1 MTSRAPAPLTT
12 ALADAAPPSHLPER
26 LRLAPGRAAL
36 WRSPTCLQLG
46 LDQQRAMV
54 LDDLPEPLAVLL
66 KRMDGVRS
74 TAELLTEAQAA
85 GSSRRDALT
94 MLVELHRCGLVQD
107 ASAADHGPPGWHRV
121 ALATEAANWSVHT
134 THATRHVLRQRRDA
148 AVQVIGSGRVAVAV
162 ATALAAAGVGHVAVH
177 ASGSVTAADLGTGY
191 QPGDL
196 GRSRAEA
203 AADAVRRCAPEVVVA
218 PRRRPDLIVLS
229 DVVVPEPAMVTE
241 LLGARIPHL
250 IGYAHEGAA
259 VVGPLV
265 WPGRSSC
272 LRCAE
277 LHRADVDVAW
287 PKLAAQL
294 VGQIPTAGLAC
305 TQLAA
310 ALIAEQVL
318 AALAGPT
325 AGLPVPPTWGA
336 ALELDPVRGT
346 LRHHPRPAHPR
357 CSCGAG

>member
-1 MTSRAPAPLTT
+1 MTSSAPAPLTT

-203 AADAVRRCAPEVVVA
+203 AADAVRRCAPEVIVA
-218 PRRRPDLIVLS
+218 TRRRQDLIVLS

-241 LLGARIPHL
+241 LLGTRIPHL